1 MPAIPTRP
9 PPASIRRTATWR
21 TWRTPRARCSGTS
34 TPSTRGPIRDEI
46 RLPRDSTLTARV
58 RLRSSV
64 PVDHLEIIGNGR
76 VVAAI
81 PLTGDRTQ
89 ASATVPIAVAV
100 SGWYVLRAYADR
112 AELPVL
118 DRYPFSSTSP
128 VYVTV
133 GNEPVRSSEDAD
145 FFMRWIDRLDDAA
158 EAHQGWNTAA
168 EREHVLRLL
177 AEARAVYAGRGVSGA
192 PARSPGSP

>member
-1 MPAIPTRP
+1 M
-9 PPASIRRTATWR
+9 
-21 TWRTPRARCSGTS
+21 
-34 TPSTRGPIRDEI
+34 
-46 RLPRDSTLTARV
+46 
-58 RLRSSV
+58 
-64 PVDHLEIIGNGR
+64 
-76 VVAAI
+76 
-81 PLTGDRTQ
+81 
-89 ASATVPIAVAV
+89 
-100 SGWYVLRAYADR
+100 LRAYADR

-118 DRYPFSSTSP
+118 DRYPFGSTSP